1 MLFGA
6 VQDSADG
13 SFLEFW
19 IEVAG
24 FCQASKPRH
33 WLQFII
39 TRGQRPA
46 DRRPA
51 IHSRGPATPMAAHLD
66 RMVGIEVDAVTAS
79 TDALV

>member
-1 MLFGA
+1 MLAGA
-6 VQDSADG
+6 LQDPADS

-19 IEVAG
+19 IEPAG
-24 FCQASKPRH
+24 LFQDPKPRH